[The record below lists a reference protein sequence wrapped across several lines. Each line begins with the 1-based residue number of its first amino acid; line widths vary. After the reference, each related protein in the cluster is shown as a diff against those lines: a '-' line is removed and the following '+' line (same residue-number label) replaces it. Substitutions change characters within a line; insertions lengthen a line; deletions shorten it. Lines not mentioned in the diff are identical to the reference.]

1 MSFMTR
7 AIGAF
12 AALSA
17 AAIPVGALTV
27 KNPSSSEIAIG
38 VDNGA
43 METVYKVTAGGSVDV
58 KEDCSST
65 CGVTGPWG
73 FSRMVAENATI
84 ETDGSSLVTVREP
97 ATVATAATTQPLIPQ
112 NPIDDPATST
122 AASTASAP
130 AATAASAVKAPAAKP
145 AKRASRAKASKP
157 RRTAKAAPK
166 GPGSGSLQMLF
177 EGPRK

>member
-7 AIGAF
+7 AIGAL

-27 KNPSSSEIAIG
+27 KNTSSNEIAIG

-43 METVYKVTAGGSVDV
+43 VETVYKVAAGGSVDV
-58 KEDCSST
+58 REDCSDT
-65 CGVTGPWG
+65 CAVTGPWG

-84 ETDGSSLVTVREP
+84 ETDGLPLVTVRETA
-97 ATVATAATTQPLIPQ
+97 ATTAATTQPLIPQ

-122 AASTASAP
+122 AAASPAP
-130 AATAASAVKAPAAKP
+130 AATASSSVKAPAAK
-145 AKRASRAKASKP
+145 RVSRAKTAKP

-177 EGPRK
+177 EGPAK